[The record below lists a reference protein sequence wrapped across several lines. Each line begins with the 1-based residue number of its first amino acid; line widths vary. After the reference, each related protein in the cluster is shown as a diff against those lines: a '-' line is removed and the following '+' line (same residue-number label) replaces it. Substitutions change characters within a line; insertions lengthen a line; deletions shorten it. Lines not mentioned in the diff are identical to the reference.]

1 MSSTGEQQACKNC
14 GNSFSENFCNQCG
27 QRAAHRITL
36 PHVLHDMVHVFLHA
50 DKGVFPFI
58 VRLIIQPGVLAREY
72 VDGKRK
78 IFNPYQFLIICVSFV
93 LFLLAQSHFYE
104 MLEAENA
111 AKADRF
117 PTYFQKAMA
126 DFNWAVKRYANVIT
140 FLHLPVI
147 ALFAWLFFKKRQH
160 NYAEHFT
167 IIVFAVAL
175 AYTMNALAILGYLV
189 FNIQSLSTA
198 SISVLLLVISL
209 IVTYKQ
215 FYRLPLWTAVWK
227 SILMYGASYVVQVLI
242 MGTGL
247 LVHILLLKGK
257 H

>member
-1 MSSTGEQQACKNC
+1 MSSTDEQQLCKNC
-14 GNSFSENFCNQCG
+14 GNYFLENFCNRCG
-27 QRAAHRITL
+27 QREAHRITV

-58 VRLIIQPGVLAREY
+58 GRLIKQPGVLAREY

-78 IFNPYQFLIICVSFV
+78 VFNPYQFLIFCVGFV
-93 LFLLAQSHFYE
+93 LFLMTQSHFYE
-104 MLEAENA
+104 MLEGENA
-111 AKADRF
+111 ARTSKL

-126 DFNWAVKRYANVIT
+126 DFNWVVKKYANVIT

-147 ALFAWLFFKKRQH
+147 AFFGWLFFKKRQH

-167 IIVFAVAL
+167 ITVFAVSL
-175 AYTMNALAILGYLV
+175 AYIINALALVCYLV
-189 FNIQSLSTA
+189 FSINSVGIVT
-198 SISVLLLVISL
+198 ISVLLLILSL

-215 FYRLPLWTAVWK
+215 FYKLKLWTAIWK
-227 SILMYGASYVVQVLI
+227 GILMYGAAYLVQLLI
-242 MGTGL
+242 MGIGL
-247 LVHILLLKGK
+247 LLYILLLKTK